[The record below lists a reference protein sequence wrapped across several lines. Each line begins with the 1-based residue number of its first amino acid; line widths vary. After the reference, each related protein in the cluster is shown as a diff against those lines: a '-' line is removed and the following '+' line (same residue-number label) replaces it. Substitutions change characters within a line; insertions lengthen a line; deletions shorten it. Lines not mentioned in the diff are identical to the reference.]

1 VLAGFFHQMSKG
13 AILVSG
19 GAGYI
24 GSHTVRMLAEEAGY
38 QVVVIDNLVFGHRDA
53 LVSDGVSLV
62 EADIAD
68 EDAVE
73 KIFST
78 YNIDGVVH
86 FAAFCFVGESVTDP
100 LKYYANNTAAPLTLL
115 KAMRNHGC
123 DKFILS
129 STCATYG
136 DPQEIPMPETHPQ
149 QPINP
154 YGHSKLMLERI
165 LRDCDEAYGLRSVRL
180 RYFNASGCSL
190 DGLIGED
197 HEPETHLIPNVL
209 RAVKGEIGPVTVFG
223 SDYPTADGTCI
234 RDYVHVVD
242 LARAHVRALN
252 YLEGGGESF
261 SCNLGTGK
269 GASVKEVIDAAE
281 AVTGKPVPLEFGE
294 RREGDPPEL
303 IADSSLAKELLGWE
317 AEMTDIKQIIETA
330 WGWMNSARGGKYRN

>member
-1 VLAGFFHQMSKG
+1 MSKG

-38 QVVVIDNLVFGHRDA
+38 EVVVIDNLVFGHRDA
-53 LVSDGVSLV
+53 LVSEGVSLV

-68 EDAVE
+68 EHAVE
-73 KIFST
+73 EIFT
-78 YNIDGVVH
+78 THNIAGVVH

-100 LKYYANNTAAPLTLL
+100 LKYYANNTAAPLTVL
-115 KAMRNHGC
+115 KAMRKHGC

-136 DPQEIPMPETHPQ
+136 DPQQIPMAETHPQ
-149 QPINP
+149 KPINP

-165 LRDCDEAYGLRSVRL
+165 LRDCDHAYGLRSVRL
-180 RYFNASGCSL
+180 RYFNASGCSM

-223 SDYPTADGTCI
+223 SDYPTGDGTCI

-242 LARAHVRALN
+242 LARAHVSALK

-281 AVTGKPVPLEFGE
+281 AVTGKQVPLEFGQ

-303 IADSSLAKELLGWE
+303 IADASLARQLLGWE
-317 AEMTDIKQIIETA
+317 AEITDIRQIIESA
-330 WGWMNSARGGKYRN
+330 WGWLNGARGGKYRD

>member
-1 VLAGFFHQMSKG
+1 MSKG

-24 GSHTVRMLAEEAGY
+24 GSHTVRMLSEEAGY
-38 QVVVIDNLVFGHRDA
+38 KVVVIDNLVFGHRDA
-53 LVSDGVSLV
+53 LVSEGVTLV
-62 EADIAD
+62 EADIAN

-73 KIFST
+73 QIFST
-78 YNIDGVVH
+78 YDIDGVVH

-100 LKYYANNTAAPLTLL
+100 LKYYTNNTAAPLTLL

-136 DPQEIPMPETHPQ
+136 NPQKIPMPETHPQ
-149 QPINP
+149 EPVNP

-165 LRDCDEAYGLRSVRL
+165 LRDCDDAYGLRSVRL

-242 LARAHVRALN
+242 LARAHVSALN
-252 YLEGGGESF
+252 YLEAGGESF

-281 AVTGKPVPLEFGE
+281 AVTGKPVPLELGM

-303 IADSSLAKELLGWE
+303 IADSTLAKQLLGWE
-317 AEMTDIKQIIETA
+317 AEITDIKKIIETA
-330 WGWMNSARGGKYRN
+330 WCWMNGDQGGKYKD

>member
-1 VLAGFFHQMSKG
+1 MSKG

-38 QVVVIDNLVFGHRDA
+38 QVVVLDNLVFGHRDA
-53 LVSDGVSLV
+53 LVSEGVTFV
-62 EADIAD
+62 EADISD
-68 EDAVE
+68 EVAVE
-73 KIFST
+73 EIFST
-78 YNIDGVVH
+78 YDIDGVVH

-136 DPQEIPMPETHPQ
+136 DPQKIPMTESHPQ

-165 LRDCDEAYGLRSVRL
+165 LKDCDGAYGLRSVRL

-209 RAVKGEIGPVTVFG
+209 RAVKGEIGSVSVFG
-223 SDYPTADGTCI
+223 NDYPTADGTCI

-242 LARAHVRALN
+242 LARAHVSALN
-252 YLEGGGESF
+252 YLESGGESF

-281 AVTGKPVPLEFGE
+281 AVTGKSVPLEFGE

-303 IADSSLAKELLGWE
+303 IADPSLAKQLLGWE
-317 AEMTDIKQIIETA
+317 AEITDIKKIIETA
-330 WGWMNSARGGKYRN
+330 WCWMNGAQGGKYRD

>member
-1 VLAGFFHQMSKG
+1 MSKG
-13 AILVSG
+13 VILVSG

-38 QVVVIDNLVFGHRDA
+38 EVVVIDNLVFGHRDA
-53 LVSDGVSLV
+53 LVSEGVSLV

-73 KIFST
+73 EIFAT
-78 YNIDGVVH
+78 HNIAGVVH

-100 LKYYANNTAAPLTLL
+100 LKYYANNTAAPLTVL
-115 KAMRNHGC
+115 KAMRKHGC

-136 DPQEIPMPETHPQ
+136 DPQEMPMAETHPQ
-149 QPINP
+149 EPINP

-165 LRDCDEAYGLRSVRL
+165 LRDCDQAYGMRSVRL
-180 RYFNASGCSL
+180 RYFNASGCSM

-197 HEPETHLIPNVL
+197 HEPETHLIPNIL

-223 SDYPTADGTCI
+223 SDYPTGDGTCI

-242 LARAHVRALN
+242 LARAHVSALK

-261 SCNLGTGK
+261 SCNPAGINRGCFTGK
-269 GASVKEVIDAAE
+269 EI
-281 AVTGKPVPLEFGE
+281 TGMGGRDYRYQANHRKRMG
-294 RREGDPPEL
+294 
-303 IADSSLAKELLGWE
+303 LAKRCQGREIQRLSPKKGFFDVLSVNN
-317 AEMTDIKQIIETA
+317 KQFASIIA
-330 WGWMNSARGGKYRN
+330 

>member
-1 VLAGFFHQMSKG
+1 MSKG
-13 AILVSG
+13 AILVTG

-38 QVVVIDNLVFGHRDA
+38 EVVVIDNLIFGHRDA
-53 LVSDGVSLV
+53 LISEGVTLV

-68 EDAVE
+68 AASVEDV
-73 KIFST
+73 FSRH
-78 YNIDGVVH
+78 NIAGVVH

-100 LKYYANNTAAPLTLL
+100 LKYYANNTAAPLTIL
-115 KAMRNHGC
+115 KAMHVHGC

-136 DPQEIPMPETHPQ
+136 DPQHIPMSETHRQ
-149 QPINP
+149 EPINP

-165 LRDCDEAYGLRSVRL
+165 LKDCDSAHGIRSVRL
-180 RYFNASGCSL
+180 RYFNASGCSQ
-190 DGLIGED
+190 DGVIGED

-209 RAVKGEIGPVTVFG
+209 RAVKGEIGPMTVFG

-242 LARAHVRALN
+242 LARAHVAALN
-252 YLEGGGESF
+252 YLENGGDSF

-281 AVTGKPVPLEFGE
+281 AVTGKGVPLQYGE

-303 IADSSLAKELLGWE
+303 IADCALAKQLLGWE
-317 AEMTDIKQIIETA
+317 AEVTDIKEIIESA
-330 WGWMNSARGGKYRN
+330 WAWMNGAKGGKYKD